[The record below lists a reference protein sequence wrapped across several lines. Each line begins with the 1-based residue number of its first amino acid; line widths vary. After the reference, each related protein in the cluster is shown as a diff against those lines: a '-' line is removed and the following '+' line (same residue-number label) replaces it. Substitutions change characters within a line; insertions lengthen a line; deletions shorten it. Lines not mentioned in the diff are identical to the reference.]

1 MIYKLEL
8 ENYRCYST
16 FTKDFTDG
24 LNIISGANG
33 TGKTTIVEAI
43 GFALFGNKVTRGKA
57 SSWIRHGSKHGK
69 VILHIDD
76 FIITRGDNEQL
87 VESTDGTV
95 LARQHSG
102 VDEWIEKHYGLDYEL
117 YGTANYIA
125 QKDIETFSGLQSAER
140 IKRVE
145 KLLRIDVIDAVQKK
159 VKSELTATRR
169 ELNEYTSKTSGT
181 SYTEGTVSSLKDKL
195 DLAEQ
200 DYQSI
205 EAKHNKALIEYGS
218 YTQNKKD
225 WDRLVKLKSI
235 INSLTYTDF
244 PIEHEKMIGLRD
256 LLKESKKAINKLTK
270 FNGITAED
278 KAEELVELRD
288 LYTSTKS
295 RLMEV
300 QNITENCTLCGQNV
314 PDNSYIKDL
323 IIKLN
328 NDLKE
333 LTEKGELYKKQTEKH
348 ELESKVVHGTEW
360 GNLNDIETMISDY
373 SHHYEILEYN
383 KLKDTKEPDTLDISH
398 IEKDKQ
404 IKWKELNKVRQD
416 LVYAEKNKSVFETYG
431 DLIETTKNKLH
442 NLEKLSKFTDN
453 YRKEFTKNVV
463 PLIHE
468 NAEKIFNYLTAD
480 KYTDFSINQDYSVDG
495 YDVYSGSEADAAS
508 FAIRMAIAKTS
519 RIKNFNSVI
528 LDEISSS
535 FDTQKEEVLIDLL
548 RQSNNQII
556 YISHGDI
563 V

>member
-8 ENYRCYST
+8 ENYRCYTS
-16 FTKDFTDG
+16 FTKDFSDT

-57 SSWIRHGSKHGK
+57 SSWVRHGSKHGK
-69 VILHIDD
+69 VVLHIDD

-102 VDEWIEKHYGLDYEL
+102 VDEWIEKHYGLTYEL

-125 QKDIETFSGLQSAER
+125 QKDIESFSGLQAAER

-145 KLLRIDVIDAVQKK
+145 KLLRIDVIDDVQKK
-159 VKSELTATRR
+159 VKAELTTTRR
-169 ELNEYTSKTSGT
+169 DLNEYTRKTSGS
-181 SYTEGTVSSLKDKL
+181 SYEPGTVTTLKAAL
-195 DLAEQ
+195 ESAEEK
-200 DYQSI
+200 YQSA
-205 EAKHNKALIEYGS
+205 ESKHNKALIEYGS
-218 YTQNKKD
+218 YTEKKKK
-225 WDRLVKLKSI
+225 WERLLELKSVI
-235 INSLTYTDF
+235 DSLKNTEF
-244 PIEHEKMIGLRD
+244 PISKEEMIGLRE
-256 LLKESKKAINKLTK
+256 LLKTSAKSMKELVK
-270 FNGITAED
+270 FNDVEASD
-278 KAEELVELRD
+278 RSEELIQLRD

-295 RLMEV
+295 RLEEV
-300 QNITENCTLCGQNV
+300 QSITDNCTLCGQNV
-314 PDNSYIKDL
+314 PDSSYINDL
-323 IIKLN
+323 IATLEKQLV
-328 NDLKE
+328 
-333 LTEKGELYKKQTEKH
+333 TFTTKGEQYKRQTEKK
-348 ELESKVVHGTEW
+348 ELESKIVHNTEW
-360 GNLNDIETMISDY
+360 GTLADIEQMISDY
-373 SHHYEILEYN
+373 SHNYEIIEYN
-383 KLKDTKEPDTLDISH
+383 RIKDAKNPDFLDISD
-398 IEKDKQ
+398 IEKVKKT
-404 IKWKELNKVRQD
+404 KWKELNQVRQD
-416 LVYAEKNKSVFETYG
+416 LVYAEKNKSVYETYG
-431 DLIETTKNKLH
+431 DLIDTTKNKLH
-442 NLEKLSKFTDN
+442 NLEKLSKFTDD

-480 KYTDFSINQDYSVDG
+480 KYSNFEINQDYSVSG

-535 FDTQKEEVLIDLL
+535 FDTQKEEILIDLL